1 MTEVKRIREL
11 LAGEAAGER
20 LDDAEHSELRELLA
34 AVPAADRAR
43 ERDAMHQAAA
53 LGQAAFLGD
62 DPAAWRPMPE
72 SLRGSLLGMASA
84 RALDMAGTRRRA
96 NWQARW
102 GWAAAAAMALVWIV
116 SSVLLPG
123 QRPAGTGVSVHAAD
137 DLVRLPW
144 RSRFSEY
151 EQVRG
156 EVVWSDA
163 LQAGEMRFVGL
174 PPNNPDLQQYQLW
187 VVDPDRHAPLA
198 DAGVFDIP
206 SDGYVVIP
214 VAAKLDVQEP
224 AAFAVTLEQP
234 GGVVVSEGPFLVFAA
249 TGERPAPTL

>member
-34 AVPAADRAR
+34 AVPAADRACER
-43 ERDAMHQAAA
+43 EAMNQAAA
-53 LGQAAFLGD
+53 LGQAAFLAD

-96 NWQARW
+96 NWPARW

-137 DLVRLPW
+137 DLLRLPW

-163 LQAGEMRFVGL
+163 LQAGEMRFAGL

-187 VVDPDRHAPLA
+187 IVDPDRYAHAV
-198 DAGVFDIP
+198 DGGVFDVP
-206 SDGYVVIP
+206 ADGDAVVP
-214 VAAKLDVQEP
+214 VAAKLNVQEP
-224 AAFAVTLEQP
+224 VAFAISLEQP
-234 GGVVVSEGPFLVFAA
+234 GGVVVSDGPLLVFAA
-249 TGERPAPTL
+249 TRDRPAPTL